1 MSARIRHASSTD
13 ISIPAL
19 SLEPDRPVL
28 HLSGTDIGGLNL
40 TDPREPGRFGLGG
53 GEQRLHA
60 QAVAVDARGA
70 ARALAVLT
78 GFVAVPAADATPA
91 HWVEQEKNGATV
103 GVDLPCSEPP
113 AHIVATIR
121 WSNSKAATLS
131 DDSCTSNPQEEL
143 GEIGLLKWS
152 RSSVALSWGA
162 EPSALTTGIGPRLV
176 IEARSHSRNVKWT
189 ISFRLTANGS
199 YLESGTILM
208 HSEYWPTKRISQG
221 EEAFVK
227 YCLDKSREITSVDNR
242 LGCYEPALKYVRT
255 TCGGHTTRAWGPRK
269 QP

>member
-1 MSARIRHASSTD
+1 MRR
-13 ISIPAL
+13 PPL
-19 SLEPDRPVL
+19 SML
-28 HLSGTDIGGLNL
+28 
-40 TDPREPGRFGLGG
+40 
-53 GEQRLHA
+53 
-60 QAVAVDARGA
+60 VAP
-70 ARALAVLT
+70 LAPLLMMT
-78 GFVAVPAADATPA
+78 GFAGMPAANATPA
-91 HWVEQEKNGATV
+91 HWVEQEANGATV

-121 WSNSKAATLS
+121 WSNSRAATLS

-162 EPSALTTGIGPRLV
+162 EPSALTTGIGPRLQ

-221 EEAFVK
+221 EAAFVK
-227 YCLDKSREITSVDNR
+227 YCLRKSREITSVDNR

-255 TCGGHTTRAWGPRK
+255 TVRWAHHPGVGPS
-269 QP
+269 QAP